1 MSEVLVTK
9 RSERNKLMDNLK
21 KSPIYH
27 ALVVELI
34 EMELSDLR
42 TAYEDTSPASEFFAW
57 PVGSDE
63 KATQRFNDKIRG
75 QLNAIV

>member
-42 TAYEDTSPASEFFAW
+42 TAYEDTSPASEFL
-57 PVGSDE
+57 
-63 KATQRFNDKIRG
+63 RG
-75 QLNAIV
+75 QLVAMKKLHKDLTTK